1 MRRFSIEL
9 PLEDKY
15 YDRASMFLNNTRLG
29 NMEKRK
35 DFALLKSNNHYFLF
49 CHGAD
54 NGGLEFMHGFYSR
67 EAVLKTLIPFME
79 KQGIY
84 NVYLLCC
91 HAGTAKTVTINGRSL
106 IPFSCTKEEIKAMMT
121 FDGMEITFELTDSEI
136 EEEVP
141 LDGFTYYG

>member
-54 NGGLEFMHGFYSR
+54 NGGLEFMHSFYSR
-67 EAVLKTLIPFME
+67 EAVLKTLIPAME
-79 KQGIY
+79 RQSIKD
-84 NVYLLCC
+84 VYLLCC
-91 HAGTAKTVTINGRSL
+91 HAGTAKAVTINGRSL
-106 IPFSCTKEEIKAMMT
+106 IPFSCTKEEIKAIMT
-121 FDGMEITFELTDSEI
+121 FDGLEIQFELTDKEI
-136 EEEVP
+136 EEEIP

>member
-9 PLEDKY
+9 PLEEKY
-15 YDRASMFLNNTRLG
+15 YDRASMFLNNTRF
-29 NMEKRK
+29 EKMGERK
-35 DFALLKSNNHYFLF
+35 DFALLKSNDHYFLF
-49 CHGAD
+49 CHGAS

-67 EAVLKTLIPFME
+67 EAVLKTLVPAME

-91 HAGTAKTVTINGRSL
+91 HAGVSKTVTINGRSL

-121 FDGMEITFELTDSEI
+121 FDGMEIQFLLSDNEV
-136 EEEVP
+136 EEEIP
-141 LDGFTYYG
+141 LDGFTYYY